1 MMIGLSPYA
10 TEFTKL
16 AVSKAMRG
24 YLRRGPKFIKG
35 PLRRR
40 RKSNLLKAAAP
51 KLSPEMSKRL
61 GLGSLIGLG
70 SVGTLGAQS
79 AAKDWNTGR
88 KYNNAV
94 EAQQKEQRR
103 RAKLQLKAQL
113 RG

>member
-1 MMIGLSPYA
+1 MIGLSPYA

-16 AVSKAMRG
+16 AISKSM
-24 YLRRGPKFIKG
+24 G
-35 PLRRR
+35 PLIKR
-40 RKSNLLKAAAP
+40 AAAP
-51 KLSPEMSKRL
+51 RLSPEMSRRL

-70 SVGTLGAQS
+70 SIGTVGAQS

-94 EAQQKEQRR
+94 EAQQEEQHRQR
-103 RAKLQLKAQL
+103 KLRLKSQL